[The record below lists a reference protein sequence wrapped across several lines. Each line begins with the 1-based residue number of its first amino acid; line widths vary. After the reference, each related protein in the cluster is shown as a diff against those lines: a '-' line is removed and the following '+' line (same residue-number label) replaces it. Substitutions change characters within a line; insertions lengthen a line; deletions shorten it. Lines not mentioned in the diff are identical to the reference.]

1 MSRICEAHSSA
12 PKPIIYNPP
21 PTRYLSPFR
30 IAPTQDSH
38 NSNLARFSFLSHRFF
53 RRLVFSVPYDVAHID
68 LLARIADRY
77 LTVFPLPWRS
87 HILYFTIMAPP
98 KTSQNQAALDQF
110 IMLPVSS
117 TMVSYLAE
125 KAAGVIRC
133 EQRRPLTNKHLP
145 PTPPSTP
152 PHDAEPKSPLQP
164 SLPPL
169 KVFIQG
175 LVTQSHVQVPT
186 LMSSLVYLSR
196 LQQKLPP
203 VAKGMRCTVHRIF
216 LASLILA
223 AKNLND
229 SSPKNK
235 HWARY
240 SATKGYE
247 GFGFSLTEVNLMEK
261 QLLFLLDWDL
271 RISNDDLLAH
281 LEPFLGPI
289 RSRLELEETKR
300 QHRAQEHVLVQ
311 QQRSYYSKQL
321 SASQSTTSLPTPPPA
336 VGVYASPVSFSSSS
350 YISDLERFSSD
361 CQAPAVPPRRPA
373 RPTHGSRNRSISP
386 LSVDAV
392 PGLSRPG
399 TASTYASSSRS
410 SSRSPQSS
418 AHGTP
423 ASSISSYTDDVAIM
437 SGNEDSYM
445 GESGYALRPSLG
457 NHMLSYGSTDEKP
470 AKKAKV
476 SGGGIIA
483 RFLNLNTDHPTSQ
496 RIRV

>member
-1 MSRICEAHSSA
+1 MASSQ
-12 PKPIIYNPP
+12 Y
-21 PTRYLSPFR
+21 T
-30 IAPTQDSH
+30 
-38 NSNLARFSFLSHRFF
+38 
-53 RRLVFSVPYDVAHID
+53 
-68 LLARIADRY
+68 
-77 LTVFPLPWRS
+77 
-87 HILYFTIMAPP
+87 
-98 KTSQNQAALDQF
+98 QNQAALEHF
-110 IMLPVSS
+110 VMLPVSS

-133 EQRRPLTNKHLP
+133 EQRRHLTDKHLP

-152 PHDAEPKSPLQP
+152 PYDAEPRSPLQP

-175 LVTQSHVQVPT
+175 LVDRSHVQVPT

-240 SATKGYE
+240 SSVKGYE

-271 RISNDDLLAH
+271 QITNHDLLTH
-281 LEPFLGPI
+281 FEPFLGPI
-289 RSRLELEETKR
+289 RIRMELEETKR
-300 QHRAQEHVLVQ
+300 QHRAREQEPAQ
-311 QQRSYYSKQL
+311 QKRLCSS
-321 SASQSTTSLPTPPPA
+321 SQSQPLRSGTLLPTTPPA
-336 VGVYASPVSFSSSS
+336 VGAYASPPVSYASSS
-350 YISDLERFSSD
+350 YISDLERFSSST
-361 CQAPAVPPRRPA
+361 QVAVVPPRRPIRQA
-373 RPTHGSRNRSISP
+373 HHPRNRSISP
-386 LSVDAV
+386 PPLDAV

-410 SSRSPQSS
+410 SSRSPEFS

-423 ASSISSYTDDVAIM
+423 ASSVSSYTDDFAIM
-437 SGNEDSYM
+437 SGNEDNSVT
-445 GESGYALRPSLG
+445 ESIYPSRPSLG
-457 NHMLSYGSTDEKP
+457 GHMLSWGNIEEKP
-470 AKKAKV
+470 AKKARV
-476 SGGGIIA
+476 GGGGIIA
-483 RFLNLNTDHPTSQ
+483 RFLNLNSATTAAQ
-496 RIRV
+496 KVRV

>member
-1 MSRICEAHSSA
+1 MA
-12 PKPIIYNPP
+12 
-21 PTRYLSPFR
+21 LS
-30 IAPTQDSH
+30 T
-38 NSNLARFSFLSHRFF
+38 
-53 RRLVFSVPYDVAHID
+53 
-68 LLARIADRY
+68 
-77 LTVFPLPWRS
+77 PW
-87 HILYFTIMAPP
+87 
-98 KTSQNQAALDQF
+98 NQAALDHF

-133 EQRRPLTNKHLP
+133 EQRRPITDKHLP

-152 PHDAEPKSPLQP
+152 PYDAEPKSPSQF

-169 KVFIQG
+169 QDFIQG
-175 LVTQSHVQVPT
+175 LVDRSRVQVPT
-186 LMSSLVYLSR
+186 LMSSLIYLSR

-216 LASLILA
+216 LAALILA

-240 SATKGYE
+240 SAVKGYD
-247 GFGFSLTEVNLMEK
+247 GFGFSVTEVNLMEK

-271 RISNDDLLAH
+271 RITNDDLLIH

-300 QHRAQEHVLVQ
+300 QHRTKEHQLVQ
-311 QQRSYYSKQL
+311 QQRSYYAKHSH
-321 SASQSTTSLPTPPPA
+321 ASQSTASLPTPRPA
-336 VGVYASPVSFSSSS
+336 ASVYASPVSHASSS
-350 YISDLERFSSD
+350 YISDLERLSSGV
-361 CQAPAVPPRRPA
+361 QVPAVPPRRPI
-373 RPTHGSRNRSISP
+373 RPVYNSRNLSLSP
-386 LSVDAV
+386 PSVDAV

-399 TASTYASSSRS
+399 TASTCASSSRS

-418 AHGTP
+418 TQGTP
-423 ASSISSYTDDVAIM
+423 TSLVTPYTDDVIVM
-437 SGNEDSYM
+437 SNAEEIDQ
-445 GESGYALRPSLG
+445 GESACTLRPSLG
-457 NHMLSYGSTDEKP
+457 GHMLSYGSAEEKP

-483 RFLNLNTDHPTSQ
+483 RFLNLNGAASTSQ
-496 RIRV
+496 RLHV